1 MSDSHYLTQLDSRI
15 TKINTELT
23 NLTSLLDTDV
33 PTNAENSGPLY
44 VDAVAT
50 TDPDHAANSV
60 GAEKARLT
68 AMLTDITEER
78 KNTYDTYADVRQNQN
93 DLQHIISQEQGRLD
107 AKQQTVNDAMF
118 QQKRLQGLNNSYRKR
133 YKHYLY
139 MLLVVIIMLV
149 MLIVINRLAK
159 VATMIPETVYDM
171 LYIVVFVVGGFML
184 YFAFLDMRRRDH
196 MDFDKVKLKAPAD
209 ARTAE
214 EEGAKRRSDIKGGDL
229 LGLSLD
235 CVGQECCP
243 GDGSSDSGHPG
254 ILWDDAQNRCVYS
267 QVNNTASGSDGNESA
282 QSTDGTTGDTF
293 TGMKSSALY
302 ESSTGFAPAQDI
314 KTMDY
319 AHYL

>member
-1 MSDSHYLTQLDSRI
+1 MSDSHYLTQLDNRI
-15 TKINTELT
+15 TKINTELDNIT
-23 NLTSLLDTDV
+23 GSDSYIPMADGS
-33 PTNAENSGPLY
+33 AIYS
-44 VDAVAT
+44 DAIAT
-50 TDPDHAANSV
+50 TNPVHAANSV
-60 GAEKARLT
+60 GAEKARLN
-68 AMLTDITEER
+68 AMLSDITNER
-78 KNTYDTYADVRQNQN
+78 ENTYGTYANVRQNQN

-171 LYIVVFVVGGFML
+171 LYVVVFAVGGFML

-214 EEGAKRRSDIKGGDL
+214 EEGAKRRADIKGGDL

-235 CVGQECCP
+235 CVGQDCCP
-243 GDGSSDSGHPG
+243 GDGKVGSAHEG
-254 ILWDDAQNRCVYS
+254 IVWDDAQNRCVHK
-267 QVNNTASGSDGNESA
+267 QG
-282 QSTDGTTGDTF
+282 F

-314 KTMDY
+314 KTMDN